1 MATQVKPIPQARPES
16 SPGLFSRAG
25 NYFNQH
31 ATVAR
36 QSLLQL
42 WESPLAALMTVAV
55 IGLALSLPALLFVGV
70 SNGQALAAHW
80 QGQGDITVFLNETMG
95 EDDATTLAQSLLQLE
110 GIDVVSTV
118 APESALKELE
128 ALTGFASAV
137 EGLDHNPLPWLV
149 VIELQDSLAEAD
161 IRSLLE
167 AIQSQRGVAMAQ
179 FDLAWLSRLNAALGI
194 ARTASVV
201 IAFLLSLTVLLVVGN
216 TIRLDIENRRT
227 QIEITRL
234 VGGSDGFVRRP
245 FLYAGFWYGLSG
257 GLMAAGLVILA
268 VALLAAPVQT
278 MTELYGSQFTLS
290 GLGWLGTGILCATGA
305 AIGLIGAW
313 ISVGRHLRMIEPA

>member
-1 MATQVKPIPQARPES
+1 MATQVKSIPQARPERRL
-16 SPGLFSRAG
+16 GMAARIG

-31 ATVAR
+31 AVVAR
-36 QSLLQL
+36 ESVLQL
-42 WESPLAALMTVAV
+42 WEAPLAAAMTIAV

-70 SNGQALAAHW
+70 TNGQLLAAHW
-80 QGQGDITVFLNETMG
+80 QGQGDVTVFLQESMG
-95 EDDATTLAQSLLQLE
+95 EADASQVAESLLAQAGANE
-110 GIDVVSTV
+110 VSIV
-118 APESALKELE
+118 APETALRELE
-128 ALTGFASAV
+128 TLTGFASAV

-149 VIELQDSLAEAD
+149 VVELQDGLSESGV
-161 IRSLLE
+161 RSLLE
-167 AIQSQRGVAMAQ
+167 AAQSLPGVSMAQ
-179 FDLAWLSRLNAALGI
+179 FDLDWLSRLHAALGI

-201 IAFLLSLTVLLVVGN
+201 IAFLLSMTVLLVVGN

-257 GLMAAGLVILA
+257 GLLAAGLVILA
-268 VALLAAPVQT
+268 VVLLAAPVET
-278 MTELYGSQFTLS
+278 MTDLYGSQFRLT
-290 GLGWLGTGILCATGA
+290 GLGFTGTGILCASGA
-305 AIGLIGAW
+305 AIGLVGAW